1 MKAAVYYE
9 TGGPDVLR
17 YEEVPEPQLRKGGVL
32 IDVAAIAIQ
41 GGDTLNR
48 TGGLMASS
56 PHIVG
61 YQASGIVREVG
72 DGVTAFVP
80 GQSVVATMGFGSHA
94 EVISVPAGSVWAIPE
109 GLSLEE
115 AAGVPIEFG
124 TADDCLF
131 EFGRLHKGET
141 VLIQAG
147 ASGVG
152 LAAIQLA
159 KAAGATVLAT
169 ASSDDRLKRLCDFG
183 LDFGI
188 NYTKV
193 DVAQE
198 VMKFTNGAGVN
209 LVVDSVGGSTL
220 EGSIA
225 SLAYRGRISW
235 VGRAGREEHPPE
247 VWTIM
252 QKNASITGVFL
263 GAEMAMNPSRT
274 HPLID
279 NLLARVARKEL
290 SVVIDSTFPL
300 AQAAEAHR
308 HIESRKAF
316 GRVIMTP

>member
-9 TGGPDVLR
+9 TGEPEVLR

-48 TGGLMASS
+48 TGGLMAST

-80 GQSVVATMGFGSHA
+80 GQPVVATMGFGSHA
-94 EVISVPAGSVWAIPE
+94 EVISVPAGSVWAVPE

-115 AAGVPIEFG
+115 ASGVPIEFG

-131 EFGRLHKGET
+131 EFGRLQKGET

-169 ASSDDRLKRLCDFG
+169 ASSDDRLERLREYG
-183 LDFGI
+183 LDHGI

-198 VMKFTNGAGVN
+198 VMKYTNGAGVN
-209 LVVDSVGGSTL
+209 LVVDSVGGTTL

-235 VGRAGREEHPPE
+235 VGRAGREERPPE

-279 NLLARVARKEL
+279 NLLARVAHKEL
-290 SVVIDSTFPL
+290 TVVIDATFPL

-308 HIESRKAF
+308 YIESRKAF

>member
-9 TGGPDVLR
+9 TGEPEVLR

-48 TGGLMASS
+48 TGGLMAST

-80 GQSVVATMGFGSHA
+80 GQPVVATMGFGSHA
-94 EVISVPAGSVWAIPE
+94 EVISVPAGSVWAVPE

-131 EFGRLHKGET
+131 EFGRLQKGET

-159 KAAGATVLAT
+159 KTAGATVLAT
-169 ASSDDRLKRLCDFG
+169 ASSDDRLERLREYG
-183 LDFGI
+183 LDHGI

-198 VMKFTNGAGVN
+198 VMKYTNGAGVN

-235 VGRAGREEHPPE
+235 VGRAGREERPPE

-279 NLLARVARKEL
+279 NLLARVAHKEL
-290 SVVIDSTFPL
+290 TVVIDATFPL

-308 HIESRKAF
+308 YIESRKAF

>member
-9 TGGPDVLR
+9 TGEPEVLR

-48 TGGLMASS
+48 TGGLMAST

-80 GQSVVATMGFGSHA
+80 GQPVVATMGFGSHA
-94 EVISVPAGSVWAIPE
+94 EVISVPAGSVWAVPE

-115 AAGVPIEFG
+115 ASGVPIEFG

-131 EFGRLHKGET
+131 EFGRLQKGET

-169 ASSDDRLKRLCDFG
+169 ASSDDRLERLREYG
-183 LDFGI
+183 LDHGI

-198 VMKFTNGAGVN
+198 VMKYTNGAGVN

-235 VGRAGREEHPPE
+235 VGRAGREERPPE

-279 NLLARVARKEL
+279 NLLARVAHKEL
-290 SVVIDSTFPL
+290 TVVIDATFPL

-308 HIESRKAF
+308 YIESRKAF

>member
-9 TGGPDVLR
+9 TGGPEVLR
-17 YEEVPEPQLRKGGVL
+17 YEEVPEPQLRKVGVL

-48 TGGLMASS
+48 TGGLLATT
-56 PHIVG
+56 PHVVG

-72 DGVTAFVP
+72 DGVTAFSP
-80 GQSVVATMGFGSHA
+80 GQPVVATMGFGSHA
-94 EVISVPAGSVWAIPE
+94 EVISVPAGSVWAIPD
-109 GLSLEE
+109 GLSLQE

-124 TADDCLF
+124 TADDCLC
-131 EFGRLHKGET
+131 EFGRLQKGET

-169 ASSDDRLKRLCDFG
+169 ASSDDRLARLSEYG

-198 VMKFTNGAGVN
+198 VMKFTNGMGVN

-235 VGRAGREEHPPE
+235 VGRAGREERPPE
-247 VWTIM
+247 IWTIM

-274 HPLID
+274 YPLIE
-279 NLLARVARKEL
+279 NLLARIARKEL

-308 HIESRKAF
+308 YIESRKAF

>member
-9 TGGPDVLR
+9 TGGPEVLR

-48 TGGLMASS
+48 TGGLMAST

-72 DGVTAFVP
+72 DGVTSFVP
-80 GQSVVATMGFGSHA
+80 GQPVVATMGFGSHA

-131 EFGRLHKGET
+131 EFGRLQKGET

-169 ASSDDRLKRLCDFG
+169 ASSDDRLERLREYG

-198 VMKFTNGAGVN
+198 VMKFTNGVGVN

-220 EGSIA
+220 EGSVA

-235 VGRAGREEHPPE
+235 VGRAGREERPPE

-263 GAEMAMNPSRT
+263 GAEMAINPART

-290 SVVIDSTFPL
+290 SVVIDATFPL
-300 AQAAEAHR
+300 DQAAEAHR